1 MLIQPFHLISSRESE
16 IFRFLLDELL
26 NILLL
31 LCNPWRR
38 ADSSSLS
45 RLHCRHRD
53 VNNAASLA
61 GRESRSIGPQCTLIV
76 ELMHRR
82 GLLMEV
88 SIRGWQRSKSWVG
101 VVYME
106 GVGRHCFG
114 LNRAKLPRSGDG
126 RNYFGANPLTKAE
139 LQTLPIRE
147 SVHDS
152 TVRWPRRS

>member
-1 MLIQPFHLISSRESE
+1 
-16 IFRFLLDELL
+16 LL

-101 VVYME
+101 VVH
-106 GVGRHCFG
+106 GGSRKKQSCRAHCFG

-126 RNYFGANPLTKAE
+126 RNYFGANPLTKRFAIGTPPSSNGTP
-139 LQTLPIRE
+139 LSRLIRE
-147 SVHDS
+147 GARP
-152 TVRWPRRS
+152 TLLCTLLCNLG